1 MLKLLVILFVIKLY
15 ARIKILSFVV
25 LALKMCE
32 YFCHSTKEEGADEDS
47 SSDNDDD
54 LFENPN
60 HRQIYNYEDS
70 ESSTEEEQSDSDTGE
85 EIDTAE
91 SNNYGDVEKLQD
103 GIEHLEIT

>member
-1 MLKLLVILFVIKLY
+1 
-15 ARIKILSFVV
+15 
-25 LALKMCE
+25 MCDF
-32 YFCHSTKEEGADEDS
+32 FCHSTKEEGPEEDS
-47 SSDNDDD
+47 RSDNDDD

-91 SNNYGDVEKLQD
+91 RNNYGDVEKLQD
-103 GIEHLEIT
+103 GIEHLEVT